1 MANFKISQ
9 LPELSPLPQTAE
21 VMVIYNGRN
30 YRTQVSNIKGSNV
43 ENNIQIATTLL
54 KDIPLNKVTN
64 DGNLIESIY
73 KCDKNILHT
82 TCNPKF
88 LILDNEDN
96 LNDIEALEIA
106 TKQSKSF
113 ITSYL
118 IPYIVKEK
126 LLGYKEYV
134 YTGEWK
140 LLYDPSVFLTREEAD
155 ETYLQKKD
163 YITQE
168 EYETIFK

>member
-9 LPELSPLPQTAE
+9 LPELSPLPKSAE

-30 YRTQVSNIKGSNV
+30 YRTQITNINRNDV
-43 ENNIQIATTLL
+43 ETAIQLATSIL

-64 DGNLIESIY
+64 DGNLIESVY
-73 KCDKNILHT
+73 KSDKNTLHVT
-82 TCNPKF
+82 SNPKI
-88 LILDNEDN
+88 LIVDNEDN
-96 LNDIEALEIA
+96 LSDIEALEIA

-113 ITSYL
+113 VTSYL

-140 LLYDPSVFLTREEAD
+140 LLYDPSVFLTRDEAD
-155 ETYLQKKD
+155 ELYLNKKD
-163 YITQE
+163 YISKE
-168 EYETIFK
+168 EYENIFK